1 MQIADAH
8 NDLLMNLH
16 TKAEIEKYLNLCK
29 TNEVVKIFTAYYFDE
44 KQTNNKTYNVFDDI
58 NKHIELIK
66 DIDIFQLTFENIGFI
81 KNEKDLECLISIKPF
96 CVTLTWNFDNNL
108 AGGAYGS
115 SGITGFGK
123 EVIKT
128 LEANKVIIDTAH
140 LNKKSFLE
148 FSEITK
154 YPIFCSHTSCKSIY
168 HIPRALDDEQ
178 LKIINETNG
187 FIGLCLYS
195 SLLSCNRADFE
206 VIYKHLEH
214 IKNLIDF
221 KNIGLGTDFNASGE
235 QNPKGFDIDYNGM
248 QKFLLKLKDK
258 FDKKDVE
265 NIANKN
271 LLNYVLRVK

>member
-44 KQTNNKTYNVFDDI
+44 KQTNNKIYDVFDDI

-66 DIDIFQLTFENIGFI
+66 DNDIFQLTFENIGFI
-81 KNEKDLECLISIKPF
+81 KNEKDLERLISLKPF

-128 LEANKVIIDTAH
+128 LV
-140 LNKKSFLE
+140 E

-168 HIPRALDDEQ
+168 NIPRALDDEQ

-206 VIYKHLEH
+206 VIFKHLEH

-265 NIANKN
+265 NFANKN